1 MQEQSVEDLVIDG
14 STIRGVKTANEQEI
28 SATQVVITTGT
39 FLRAICHIGHKRYA
53 AGRHIRD
60 SSELEP
66 PSIGLAKTLENFK
79 LSMGRYTTGTPA
91 RIDRSSINYEGL
103 GIQESD
109 SVITPFSFVHEF
121 NAPFIPPNPLRNKHT
136 FQLVLFLLV
145 FVGQFI
151 IIFSFFLL
159 LLNSQVL
166 YHKNKR
172 KDA

>member
-14 STIRGVKTANEQEI
+14 STIRGVKTASEQEI

-66 PSIGLAKTLENFK
+66 PSIGLAKTLESFK

-121 NAPFIPPNPLRNKHT
+121 NAPFIPPNPLRN
-136 FQLVLFLLV
+136 
-145 FVGQFI
+145 
-151 IIFSFFLL
+151 
-159 LLNSQVL
+159 NSISVVSIVV
-166 YHKNKR
+166 
-172 KDA
+172 